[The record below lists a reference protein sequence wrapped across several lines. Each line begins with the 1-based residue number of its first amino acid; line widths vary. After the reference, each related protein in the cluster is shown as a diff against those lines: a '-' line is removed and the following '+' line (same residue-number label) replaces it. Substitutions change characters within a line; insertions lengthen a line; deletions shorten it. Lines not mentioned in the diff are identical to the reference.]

1 MEAARANPT
10 RGLTAV
16 AGPPV
21 AMADHSVLYR
31 DCPECQQPMHRKNF
45 GRRSG
50 IIVDWCRE
58 HGTWLDAEELERVA
72 AFVMSGALESAER
85 AHAESVAAEAAAAAA
100 RATRPEERE
109 AWILAHTTL
118 GGQTMRAGQGGRNR
132 GAGALVGAFL
142 RELLGG

>member
-1 MEAARANPT
+1 
-10 RGLTAV
+10 
-16 AGPPV
+16 
-21 AMADHSVLYR
+21 
-31 DCPECQQPMHRKNF
+31 
-45 GRRSG
+45 
-50 IIVDWCRE
+50 
-58 HGTWLDAEELERVA
+58 
-72 AFVMSGALESAER
+72 MSGALESAER